1 MEGAQTSDH
10 IFLLQ
15 TIVEKVVKK
24 NRKKLYCVF
33 VDFTKAYDLVDRK
46 KLLQKLRGMG
56 INGIF
61 YRNIEAMYENTE
73 YSIKL
78 SKGSL
83 KPIKSNLGL
92 RQGCPLSPLLFNIY
106 IDDIKYI
113 FDETCDPTEIREIRI
128 NHFLYA
134 DDLVLLSLTK
144 EGLQNCLDRLQN
156 YCAKNSLII
165 NIDKTKTIVFNYS
178 GKFIRQ
184 PFAINQKKTGTSLNI
199 LLPRFRSKS

>member
-1 MEGAQTSDH
+1 M
-10 IFLLQ
+10 
-15 TIVEKVVKK
+15 VKK
-24 NRKKLYCVF
+24 TRKKLYCVF

-113 FDETCDPTEIREIRI
+113 FDETCNPTEIRETKI

-156 YCAKNSLII
+156 YCTKNSLII
-165 NIDKTKTIVFNYS
+165 NIDKTKTMIFNYS
-178 GKFIRQ
+178 GKLIQQ
-184 PFAINQKKTGTSLNI
+184 PFVIGHKN
-199 LLPRFRSKS
+199 

>member
-1 MEGAQTSDH
+1 
-10 IFLLQ
+10 
-15 TIVEKVVKK
+15 
-24 NRKKLYCVF
+24 
-33 VDFTKAYDLVDRK
+33 
-46 KLLQKLRGMG
+46 MG

-92 RQGCPLSPLLFNIY
+92 RQGSPLSPLLFNIY

-113 FDETCDPTEIREIRI
+113 FDETCNPTEIRETKI

-144 EGLQNCLDRLQN
+144 EGLQNCLDRLL
-156 YCAKNSLII
+156 KLLH
-165 NIDKTKTIVFNYS
+165 KK
-178 GKFIRQ
+178 Q
-184 PFAINQKKTGTSLNI
+184 P
-199 LLPRFRSKS
+199 